1 MRLTLHEIAS
11 CLGLP
16 RFSGPEE
23 HTVLTSVATDSRAV
37 VPGSLFVCVPG
48 CRVDGHDFA
57 AKAAEQGAGAIL
69 ASRSLPHMTVPV
81 FVVPDTVRALGSL
94 AALWRDRTKARVVGV
109 TGTAGKT
116 TVKETLARV
125 LSLAGKTARNA
136 MNNNNQIGMPRAVLN
151 TDGDEDFWVME
162 AGISQPGDMDDL
174 GAVLRPDLAL
184 ILNAGAAHTEG
195 LGEKGVAWHKARL
208 LSYLA
213 KGGKG
218 LVSADYPDLARE
230 ARATGADIRFF
241 SAAGQDAAFRASYLG
256 AAPVAAGEDA
266 TDAGA
271 AGEDAGMA
279 ASRGKYH
286 LWLDGTELDVIA
298 PFRGEYGA
306 ENVAAVAAAAH
317 TLGVDAGTIAQ
328 GLADARMPAQ
338 RFNQVQAGS
347 WLLIDDTYNAN
358 PLSMRRMLEAA
369 AEQAGSRPFVA
380 VLGAMLELGA
390 QAAAEHEELGRHL
403 ARLKPAAVIWKGTCA
418 EDVRRGLDMAG
429 YAGVWQPVADAED
442 FAKVWRD
449 LQRHKLEAS
458 ASACGGVAL
467 FKGSRS
473 NRLETLVS
481 VLTNGREV

>member
-1 MRLTLHEIAS
+1 MRLTIQEVAS

-23 HTVLTSVATDSRAV
+23 HIVLTSVATDSRAV
-37 VPGSLFVCVPG
+37 VPGSLFVCVSG

-57 AKAAEQGAGAIL
+57 AKAVEQGAGAVL
-69 ASRSLPHMTVPV
+69 ASCPLPHVAAPV
-81 FVVPDTVRALGSL
+81 FVVPDTVKALGCL

-116 TVKETLARV
+116 TVKETLARI

-136 MNNNNQIGMPRAVLN
+136 MNNNNQIGMPRSVLN

-184 ILNAGAAHTEG
+184 VLNAGAAHTEG

-256 AAPVAAGEDA
+256 AAPVAVGE
-266 TDAGA
+266 GA
-271 AGEDAGMA
+271 VSEDGTGKDVSLA

-317 TLGVDAGTIAQ
+317 MLGVDASIIAQ
-328 GLADARMPAQ
+328 GLADAKMPAQ

-380 VLGAMLELGA
+380 VLGAMLELGE
-390 QAAAEHEELGRHL
+390 QAALEHEELGRHL
-403 ARLKPAAVIWKGTCA
+403 ARLNPAAVIWKGSHA
-418 EDVRRGLDMAG
+418 EDVRKGLDMAG
-429 YAGVWQPVADAED
+429 YAGIWQPVADADD
-442 FAKVWRD
+442 FAKVWRAV
-449 LQRHKLEAS
+449 QSQGLEAS
-458 ASACGGVAL
+458 ASTSGGVAL

-473 NRLETLVS
+473 NKLETLMA
-481 VLTNGREV
+481 VLTNGCEQ

>member
-1 MRLTLHEIAS
+1 
-11 CLGLP
+11 
-16 RFSGPEE
+16 
-23 HTVLTSVATDSRAV
+23 
-37 VPGSLFVCVPG
+37 
-48 CRVDGHDFA
+48 
-57 AKAAEQGAGAIL
+57 
-69 ASRSLPHMTVPV
+69 
-81 FVVPDTVRALGSL
+81 
-94 AALWRDRTKARVVGV
+94 VGV

-266 TDAGA
+266 AGAGA

-279 ASRGKYH
+279 ASRGKYR

-317 TLGVDAGTIAQ
+317 TLGVDASTIAQ

>member
-1 MRLTLHEIAS
+1 MRLTLNEMAS

-16 RFSGPEE
+16 QFSGPDE
-23 HTVLTSVATDSRAV
+23 HIVLTSVATDSRAV
-37 VPGSLFVCVPG
+37 VPGSLFVCVSG
-48 CRVDGHDFA
+48 SRVDGHDFA
-57 AKAAEQGAGAIL
+57 ARAVEQGAGAML
-69 ASRSLPHMTVPV
+69 ASRPLPHIAVPV

-109 TGTAGKT
+109 TGSAGKT

-136 MNNNNQIGMPRAVLN
+136 LNNNNQIGMPRAVLN

-184 ILNAGAAHTEG
+184 VLNAGAAHTEG
-195 LGEKGVAWHKARL
+195 LGDKGVAWHKARL

-256 AAPVAAGEDA
+256 AAPISAGE
-266 TDAGA
+266 GA
-271 AGEDAGMA
+271 AGEGAGVA
-279 ASRGKYH
+279 ASRGRYR
-286 LWLDGTELDVIA
+286 LWLDGTELDVTA

-317 TLGVDAGTIAQ
+317 MLGVDASTIAQ

-380 VLGAMLELGA
+380 VLGAMLELGG

-403 ARLKPAAVIWKGTCA
+403 ARLKPAAVIWKGSCA

-429 YAGVWQPVADAED
+429 YAGVWQPVADADD

-449 LQRHKLEAS
+449 LQSHGLEAS

-473 NRLETLVS
+473 NKLETLVS
-481 VLTNGREV
+481 VLTNGREI

>member
-1 MRLTLHEIAS
+1 MRLTLHEVAS
-11 CLGLP
+11 CLGMP

-37 VPGSLFVCVPG
+37 VPGSLFVCVSG

-57 AKAAEQGAGAIL
+57 AKAVEQGAGAIL
-69 ASRSLPHMTVPV
+69 ASRSLPHITVPV
-81 FVVPDTVRALGSL
+81 FVVPDTVRALGCL
-94 AALWRDRTKARVVGV
+94 AALWRDRTRARVVGV

-116 TVKETLARV
+116 TVKETLARI

-184 ILNAGAAHTEG
+184 VLNAGAAHTEG

-256 AAPVAAGEDA
+256 AAPVVAGDDAAGEDVS
-266 TDAGA
+266 TAG
-271 AGEDAGMA
+271 
-279 ASRGKYH
+279 SRGKYR

-306 ENVAAVAAAAH
+306 ENVAAVAAAANM
-317 TLGVDAGTIAQ
+317 LGVDASIIAQ
-328 GLADARMPAQ
+328 GLADAQMPAQ

-390 QAAAEHEELGRHL
+390 QAALEHEELGRHL
-403 ARLKPAAVIWKGTCA
+403 ARLNPAAVIWKGSCA
-418 EDVRRGLDMAG
+418 EDVRRGLNMAG

-449 LQRHKLEAS
+449 VQSQGLEDRAGTR
-458 ASACGGVAL
+458 GGVAL

-473 NRLETLVS
+473 NKLETFVA
-481 VLTNGREV
+481 VLTNGREQ

>member
-1 MRLTLHEIAS
+1 MRLTLNEMAS

-16 RFSGPEE
+16 LFSGPEG
-23 HTVLTSVATDSRAV
+23 HIVLTSVATDSREV
-37 VPGSLFVCVPG
+37 VPGSLFVCVSG
-48 CRVDGHDFA
+48 SRVDGHDFA
-57 AKAAEQGAGAIL
+57 ARAVEQGAGAML
-69 ASRSLPHMTVPV
+69 ASRPLPHIAVPV

-94 AALWRDRTKARVVGV
+94 AALWRDRTRARVVGV
-109 TGTAGKT
+109 TGSAGKT

-136 MNNNNQIGMPRAVLN
+136 LNNNNQIGMPRAVLN

-195 LGEKGVAWHKARL
+195 LGDKGVAWHKARL

-213 KGGKG
+213 EGGKG

-241 SAAGQDAAFRASYLG
+241 SATGQDAAFRASYLG
-256 AAPVAAGEDA
+256 AAPVAAGAGA
-266 TDAGA
+266 TDEGTAGA
-271 AGEDAGMA
+271 GAGMA
-279 ASRGKYH
+279 ASRGKYR

-317 TLGVDAGTIAQ
+317 MLGVDASTIAQ

-338 RFNQVQAGS
+338 RFNQVQVGS

-403 ARLKPAAVIWKGTCA
+403 ARLKPAAVIWKGSCA

-429 YAGVWQPVADAED
+429 YAGVWQAVADAED
-442 FAKVWRD
+442 FVKVWRD
-449 LQRHKLEAS
+449 LQSHGLEAS

-473 NRLETLVS
+473 NKLETLVS

>member
-1 MRLTLHEIAS
+1 MRLTLNEMAS

-16 RFSGPEE
+16 RFSGPEG
-23 HTVLTSVATDSRAV
+23 HIVLTSVATDSRAV
-37 VPGSLFVCVPG
+37 VPDSLFVCVSG
-48 CRVDGHDFA
+48 SRVDGHDFA
-57 AKAAEQGAGAIL
+57 AKAVEQGAGAML
-69 ASRSLPHMTVPV
+69 ASRPLPHIAVPV

-94 AALWRDRTKARVVGV
+94 AALWRDRTRARVVGV
-109 TGTAGKT
+109 TGSAGKT

-136 MNNNNQIGMPRAVLN
+136 LNNNNQIGMPRAVLN

-184 ILNAGAAHTEG
+184 VLNAGAAHTEG
-195 LGEKGVAWHKARL
+195 LGDKGVAWHKARL

-241 SAAGQDAAFRASYLG
+241 SSAGQDAAFRASYLG
-256 AAPVAAGEDA
+256 AAPVAAGE
-266 TDAGA
+266 GA
-271 AGEDAGMA
+271 AGDGAGVA
-279 ASRGKYH
+279 ASRGKYR

-317 TLGVDAGTIAQ
+317 MLGVDASTIAQ

-338 RFNQVQAGS
+338 RFNQVQVGS

-403 ARLKPAAVIWKGTCA
+403 ARLKPAAVIWKGSCA

-429 YAGVWQPVADAED
+429 YAGVWQAVADAED

-449 LQRHKLEAS
+449 LQSHKLEAS

>member
-1 MRLTLHEIAS
+1 MRLTLHEVAS

-16 RFSGPEE
+16 RFSGPGE

-69 ASRSLPHMTVPV
+69 ASRPLPHITVPV

-94 AALWRDRTKARVVGV
+94 AALWRDRTRARVVGV

-256 AAPVAAGEDA
+256 AAPVAAG
-266 TDAGA
+266 A
-271 AGEDAGMA
+271 ADEDAGMT
-279 ASRGKYH
+279 ASRGKYR

-306 ENVAAVAAAAH
+306 ENVAAVAAAAY
-317 TLGVDAGTIAQ
+317 TLGVDASTVAQ

-390 QAAAEHEELGRHL
+390 QAGQEHEELGRHL
-403 ARLKPAAVIWKGTCA
+403 ARLKPAAVIWKGSCA
-418 EDVRRGLDMAG
+418 EDVRRGLNTAG
-429 YAGVWQPVADAED
+429 YAGVWQAVADAED
-442 FAKVWRD
+442 FARVWRD
-449 LQRHKLEAS
+449 LQSHGFEAS

-473 NRLETLVS
+473 NKLETLVS
-481 VLTNGREV
+481 VLTNGREQ

>member
-1 MRLTLHEIAS
+1 MRLTMNEVAS
-11 CLGLP
+11 CLGLA
-16 RFSGPEE
+16 RFSGPEG
-23 HTVLTSVATDSRAV
+23 HIVLTSVATDSRAV
-37 VPGSLFVCVPG
+37 EPGSFFVCVSG

-57 AKAAEQGAGAIL
+57 AKAVELGAGAIL
-69 ASRSLPHMTVPV
+69 ASRPLPHINVPV
-81 FVVPDTVRALGSL
+81 FVVPDAVKALGSL

-116 TVKETLARV
+116 TVKETLARI

-136 MNNNNQIGMPRAVLN
+136 LNNNNQIGMPRAVLN

-195 LGEKGVAWHKARL
+195 LGDKGVAWHKARL

-241 SAAGQDAAFRASYLG
+241 SAAGQDAAFRATYLG
-256 AAPVAAGEDA
+256 AAPVAAGENA
-266 TDAGA
+266 AGA
-271 AGEDAGMA
+271 GTTGEDAAMA
-279 ASRGKYH
+279 ASRGKYR
-286 LWLDGTELDVIA
+286 LWLDGTELDVVA
-298 PFRGEYGA
+298 PFRGEYGS

-317 TLGVDAGTIAQ
+317 MLGVNASTIAQ

-390 QAAAEHEELGRHL
+390 QAAQEHEELGRHL
-403 ARLKPAAVIWKGTCA
+403 ARLNPAAIIWKGSHE
-418 EDVRRGLDMAG
+418 EDVRRGLSTAG

-442 FAKVWRD
+442 FAKAWREV
-449 LQRHKLEAS
+449 QSHGLEAS
-458 ASACGGVAL
+458 ACACGGVVL

-473 NRLETLVS
+473 NKLETFVT
-481 VLTNGREV
+481 VLTNGCEQ